1 MSATSLAS
9 PKPETDPEYV
19 TLTIWRLSVAAYHSM
34 IEHGI
39 LGSDDPVELLEG
51 LLVTKLQKT
60 LKHRFTKGELH
71 DALRP
76 MIPQDCFLGSQDAV
90 TTDDSEPE
98 PDISLV
104 RGARRQFAR
113 SHPTAENVVLVGEV
127 ADVSLDRD
135 RGIKKRIY
143 ARAGIAV
150 YWIVNLVDS
159 IIEVYTLPSGPT
171 EIPDYGNRQDF
182 GIADAV
188 PVILD
193 GVEVGRIAVKDV
205 LP

>member
-1 MSATSLAS
+1 
-9 PKPETDPEYV
+9 
-19 TLTIWRLSVAAYHSM
+19 
-34 IEHGI
+34 
-39 LGSDDPVELLEG
+39 
-51 LLVTKLQKT
+51 
-60 LKHRFTKGELH
+60 
-71 DALRP
+71 
-76 MIPQDCFLGSQDAV
+76 
-90 TTDDSEPE
+90 
-98 PDISLV
+98 
-104 RGARRQFAR
+104 
-113 SHPTAENVVLVGEV
+113 VVLVGEV